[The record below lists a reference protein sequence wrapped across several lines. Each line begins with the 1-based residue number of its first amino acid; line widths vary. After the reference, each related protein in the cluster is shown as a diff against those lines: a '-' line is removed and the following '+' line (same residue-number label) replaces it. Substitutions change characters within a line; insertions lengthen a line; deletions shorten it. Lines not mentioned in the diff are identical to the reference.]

1 MFGATWV
8 GCGND
13 FVTPPPRAPR
23 DSGGAGERVST
34 TAVASK
40 AADPFVTGG
49 TVRHIDFI
57 RSGRVDPE
65 QSQIEESA
73 ARTQAGYEKARL
85 RFLPAETGS
94 TPRAADASPDA
105 SSGRNKSQAEFIR
118 SSIAGKPQAIIVD
131 PDDPA
136 DKELAR
142 AIQEARAAKVPVV
155 VLGKPIAGAGDA
167 NATGAAPMIL
177 VAPQAFAESAHRM
190 VELAIRNLKNAKI
203 NPAGGA
209 LILISASS
217 DRLAADRA
225 AAIRQALEDANIT
238 SVAELRVPKEV
249 TAAPKVLKTRL
260 QEDPKPVMVFFVDSN
275 GALAGREAAS
285 GLGEK
290 RPFVRA
296 GYTADEGRNRM
307 VQLGEYAA
315 VGEYEPTRLIRKAV
329 TVAAAAAQRRESKES
344 EEIVINILESPA
356 GTGLSMVP
364 PDGRGPPEL
373 HKKEE

>member
-1 MFGATWV
+1 MFLATWV

-13 FVTPPPRAPR
+13 FVTPPPPVPR

-40 AADPFVTGG
+40 AAGPFVSGG
-49 TVRHIDFI
+49 TVRRIDFI
-57 RSGRVDPE
+57 LSSRVDPE
-65 QSQIEESA
+65 QAQIEQIT

-85 RFLPAETGS
+85 HFLPAEADS
-94 TPRAADASPDA
+94 APRAADASPD
-105 SSGRNKSQAEFIR
+105 SSSARSKSQAELIR
-118 SSIAGKPQAIIVD
+118 ASIAGKPQAIIVD

-142 AIQEARAAKVPVV
+142 AVQEARAAKVPVV
-155 VLGKPIAGAGDA
+155 VLGKPIAGADQA
-167 NATGAAPMIL
+167 NAPGAAPMIL
-177 VAPQAFAESAHRM
+177 VAPHAFAESAHRL

-209 LILISASS
+209 LILISASG
-217 DRLAADRA
+217 DRLVPDRA

-238 SVAELRVPKEV
+238 SVAELPVPKEV
-249 TAAPKVLKTRL
+249 QAASKVLKKRL
-260 QEDPKPVMVFFVDSN
+260 QDDPKPVMVFFVDYN
-275 GALAGREAAS
+275 GALAGKEAANS
-285 GLGEK
+285 LGEK

-296 GYTADEGRNRM
+296 GYTADESRNRM
-307 VQLGEYAA
+307 VMVGEYAA

-329 TVAAAAAQRRESKES
+329 TVAVAAAQRRESKES
-344 EEIVINILESPA
+344 EEVAINILESPA
-356 GTGLSMVP
+356 GTGLSMLP
-364 PDGRGPPEL
+364 AGANSPPEL